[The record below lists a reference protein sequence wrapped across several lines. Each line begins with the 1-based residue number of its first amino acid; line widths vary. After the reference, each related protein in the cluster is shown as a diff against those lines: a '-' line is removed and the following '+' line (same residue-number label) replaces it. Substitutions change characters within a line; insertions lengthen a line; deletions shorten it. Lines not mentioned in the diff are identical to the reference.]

1 MTPRPGLRERKKART
16 RGLLRQEALRLFTE
30 QGCDRTTVEQICAA
44 ADVSPSTFFRYFP
57 VKEDAVLPD
66 DTPPFPPYAGLPQP
80 PEQAIRET
88 LTALIAHHTGGDPAA
103 ALPRLILIAR
113 TPSLRSR
120 LWQRQEPLVSPTATD
135 LAHRTHR
142 SDPHPLRPT
151 AAALTALT
159 TETVLH
165 WAETGGTEPLKTL
178 TGQAAA
184 RLGGMGL

>member
-1 MTPRPGLRERKKART
+1 M
-16 RGLLRQEALRLFTE
+16 RLFTE

-44 ADVSPSTFFRYFP
+44 ADISPSTFFRYFL

-66 DTPPFPPYAGLPQP
+66 DTSPFPPYAGLPQP

-88 LTALIAHHTGGDPAA
+88 LTALVAHHTGGAPAA
-103 ALPRLILIAR
+103 ALPRLTLIAR

-135 LAHRTHR
+135 LALRTHR
-142 SDPHPLRPT
+142 SDPHTLRTT

-165 WAETGGTEPLKTL
+165 WAETDGTDSLRTL
-178 TGQAAA
+178 TGEAAA